1 MKTLVIVV
9 AAGGLAGCAPSGAAP
24 DLAQLSRPEKSLM
37 LPACEAPPYPKDEG
51 NPDSRA
57 RWLVE
62 DGQCDSLNRSKI
74 EGLQN
79 YARAVTRRPKTP

>member
-1 MKTLVIVV
+1 MKILAPFLMLGLV
-9 AAGGLAGCAPSGAAP
+9 GCASAAAVSP
-24 DLAQLSRPEKSLM
+24 ARIAKPERHLM
-37 LPACEAPPYPKDEG
+37 LPACEAPPYPRDEG

-62 DGQCDSLNRSKI
+62 DGQCDALNRSKV

-79 YARAVTRRPKTP
+79 YARAVTSRSKQP